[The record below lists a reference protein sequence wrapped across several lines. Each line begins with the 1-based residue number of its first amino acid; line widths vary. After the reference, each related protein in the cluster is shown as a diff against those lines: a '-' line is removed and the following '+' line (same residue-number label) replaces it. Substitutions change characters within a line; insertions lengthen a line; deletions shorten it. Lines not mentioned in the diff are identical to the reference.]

1 MKPNKIEKNRVEAYV
16 LGVLCQEM
24 RLEAHGTF
32 HFYVVGDFWSRDIAA
47 DQAIFKW
54 CLMDLAIPMND
65 FDDKDEESA
74 NARSDAEEYERKLEI
89 IRERI

>member
-1 MKPNKIEKNRVEAYV
+1 MKPNKIGIEAYV
-16 LGVLCQEM
+16 LGILCQEM

-54 CLMDLAIPMND
+54 CLMDLAIPMER

-74 NARSDAEEYERKLEI
+74 NARSDADEYERKLEI
-89 IRERI
+89 IRQEI